1 MTIFTGTKTKYGDNG
16 LREDLSNI
24 IYDISPT
31 ETPLIS
37 SISRESADN
46 TLHEWQTDSLA
57 AATTANAQLEGD
69 DITNYGTLS
78 STVRVGNYTQISR
91 KLAAVSGT
99 LEHIDKAGRNS
110 EMAYQLV
117 KKGKELKR
125 DMETIFLGNLGA
137 NAGSA
142 TVARQMATLGAWVKT
157 NTDISAT
164 SSGDP
169 IYTSGVPAA
178 ARTDGTQRAITTTI
192 INNVVSD
199 CWTNGADP
207 DVLMVGSFV
216 KKAVSALTSF
226 VTRNYDLTGKPRPTA
241 FIGAIDVYVSDF
253 SILEI
258 IPNRFQRG
266 RDVWVL
272 DMDFLSL
279 AELRPMHS
287 DKMARTGD
295 ADKRMLLV
303 EYCLVVKNEA
313 AIGIAADITA
323 S

>member
-1 MTIFTGTKTKYGDNG
+1 MAIFTGTKTKYADNG
-16 LREDLSNI
+16 LREDLSDI

-31 ETPLIS
+31 ETPFVS
-37 SISRESADN
+37 SIGKESASN
-46 TLHEWQTDSLA
+46 TLFEWQTDSLA
-57 AATTANAQLEGD
+57 AAVSTNFQLEGD
-69 DITNYGTLS
+69 DITDYGTLS
-78 STVRVGNYTQISR
+78 STVRVGNYCVISR

-99 LEHIDKAGRNS
+99 LEAIDKAGRNS

-125 DMETIFLGNLGA
+125 DMEKYCLENIGA
-137 NAGSA
+137 NAGGA
-142 TVARQMATLGAWVKT
+142 TTARQMATIGAWVKT
-157 NTDISAT
+157 NSSISAT

-169 IYTSGVPAA
+169 TYTSGVPAA
-178 ARTDGTQRAITTTI
+178 ARTDGTARAVTTTI
-192 INNVVSD
+192 LNEVISD
-199 CWTNGADP
+199 CWTSGADP

-253 SILEI
+253 AILEI

-266 RDVWVL
+266 RDAWVL
-272 DMDFLSL
+272 DMDYCSL
-279 AELRPMHS
+279 AELRPMHT
-287 DKMARTGD
+287 DPMARTGD

-303 EYCLVVKNEA
+303 EWTLCIKNEA
-313 AIGIAADITA
+313 ALGIAADLST